1 MALPNNFQRAMLY
14 PVNPDGKLDLEK
26 KLQVHFN
33 PETLR
38 LQHSNNL
45 QADTRGKGANSQP
58 SQHVDTSAAK
68 LTLDLL
74 FDTTV
79 TRGDDPD
86 SKANSDVTV
95 ITKRLVDLYISPP
108 KPESGGDPPAARGII
123 FLWGKFRFDGLVESM
138 SETLEFF
145 SAGGIPL
152 RASVSLSLTEN
163 RYKAKLDDPA
173 AVPPQALPA
182 VRNVPFP
189 SALQA
194 AGLNPKSWRDTALF
208 NGLETPRFSAGAVAL
223 GSVSGQLG
231 ASAQVSASVGFSAG
245 ASADLGTAVPGAFSA
260 GASAS
265 ISVSGGASAGLGG
278 AASVAGSGGISF
290 G

>member
-14 PVNPDGKLDLEK
+14 PVDPKSGMPDPDKEK
-26 KLQVHFN
+26 HQQVHFN

-38 LQHSNNL
+38 LQRSNNL

-79 TRGDDPD
+79 QHGKDA
-86 SKANSDVTV
+86 ANSDVTL
-95 ITKRLVDLYISPP
+95 ITKKLADLYISPP
-108 KPESGGDPPAARGII
+108 KPASGGDPPAARGII

-163 RYKAKLDDPA
+163 RYKATLPDA
-173 AVPPQALPA
+173 APVPPQALPA

-265 ISVSGGASAGLGG
+265 IGVSGGASAGLGG